1 LLNVAAGDYGS
12 LPNLALFIAAL
23 FVTLC
28 VLPAGAPFALF
39 LALRD
44 LAALGHAPTED
55 IPDWL
60 IRDALMWSGIV
71 ILAYFF
77 EKAVIRVRAII
88 LRSLVVSAITFFA
101 VAISL
106 GAPQWFAGGHSPTL
120 LAFGI
125 GVATVLFLLLWTCRT
140 MLLLVLCGSRY
151 PEFLVPSL
159 LWGLTGSATLA
170 CAAAWIAWVRG
181 ADILRLDDV
190 HVFYVLIVP
199 AIAGF
204 GLFSPKAPAYS
215 RMAKGLWLTAVAG
228 LLLYSWPLPFLAHAR
243 MECDWDYEEPHHALF
258 GFEGAPWHWEGGYS
272 LTNWAGAPAALVEL
286 TLSYITQP
294 LVGLSCA
301 D

>member
-1 LLNVAAGDYGS
+1 MSSPARPGRNRGAVLLNVAAGDYGS

-106 GAPQWFAGGHSPTL
+106 GAPQWFAGGDSPTL
-120 LAFGI
+120 LAFGS
-125 GVATVLFLLLWTCRT
+125 ASQLFY
-140 MLLLVLCGSRY
+140 SY
-151 PEFLVPSL
+151 F
-159 LWGLTGSATLA
+159 
-170 CAAAWIAWVRG
+170 
-181 ADILRLDDV
+181 
-190 HVFYVLIVP
+190 
-199 AIAGF
+199 F
-204 GLFSPKAPAYS
+204 G
-215 RMAKGLWLTAVAG
+215 
-228 LLLYSWPLPFLAHAR
+228 
-243 MECDWDYEEPHHALF
+243 
-258 GFEGAPWHWEGGYS
+258 
-272 LTNWAGAPAALVEL
+272 PAALCCFWYFAAVDIRNFWCPH
-286 TLSYITQP
+286 SY
-294 LVGLSCA
+294 GG
-301 D
+301 